1 MFAVAGMQLYTTT
14 RFGLRLGP
22 TANYE
27 SYTKAIFLIWQ
38 LITGDD
44 MTQQNSFLNNKIVV

>member
-44 MTQQNSFLNNKIVV
+44 MTQQNSCLK